1 MHCQGLLGKLG
12 SKGSVIY
19 RTDIHGAVDRYPWG
33 CGQRDSDVRGLPVCW
48 PDENRH
54 SLLWSPGVWFSGC
67 RMTISSLYI
76 ARLDCL

>member
-1 MHCQGLLGKLG
+1 MGLW
-12 SKGSVIY
+12 
-19 RTDIHGAVDRYPWG
+19 TDILGAVDRG
-33 CGQRDSDVRGLPVCW
+33 IADVRGPCW

-67 RMTISSLYI
+67 CMTISSLYI